1 MILNWQKWGLDFW
14 TSVVRHTASSGI
26 AYFAVIETQKL
37 PFTWSGL
44 GAAVVAGGF
53 VRAAL
58 VFLERSPAP
67 EVVPDKPQNNE
78 KP

>member
-1 MILNWQKWGLDFW
+1 MKLNWAKWGLDFW

-26 AYFAVIETQKL
+26 AYFAIIETQNL
-37 PFTWSGL
+37 AFTWSGL
-44 GAAVVAGGF
+44 GTAVIAGGF

-67 EVVPDKPQNNE
+67 EDEDK